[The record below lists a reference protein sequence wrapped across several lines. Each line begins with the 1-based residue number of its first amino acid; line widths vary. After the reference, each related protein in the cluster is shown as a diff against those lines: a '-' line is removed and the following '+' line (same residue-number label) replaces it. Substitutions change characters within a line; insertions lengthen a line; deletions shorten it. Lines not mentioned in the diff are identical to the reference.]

1 MTFDYFPGA
10 FWARDDITYAN
21 GAGWG
26 PNFVMHSGSTGRIGS
41 GKLHVRALGSGSGK
55 VAEWAEWKFRPNATD
70 DVESRFMLTAPTLYA
85 QATDNEFVL
94 AHRASETA
102 NAINYGVWLVIFSGT
117 AHIYSVINNTQASRA
132 GPVSVDLRG
141 VPLLFSSKANL
152 HQLIRLDT
160 GATVVGWNDSGGLAA
175 KGAGFRTIRQTHT
188 ANFPIFQQ
196 QFGSPVL
203 EYFEA
208 TAA

>member
-1 MTFDYFPGA
+1 MTLDYFPGA

-26 PNFVMHSGSTGRIGS
+26 PNFTMHTGMPGRIGS
-41 GKLHVRALGSGSGK
+41 GKLHARSLGSGAGK
-55 VAEWAEWKFRPNATD
+55 VADWGDWKYRPNATD
-70 DVESRFMLTAPTLYA
+70 DVASRFMVTAPTLYA

-94 AHRASETA
+94 SHRTIETA
-102 NAINYGVWLVIFSGT
+102 NAINYGVWLIIYSGSVQVM
-117 AHIYSVINNTQASRA
+117 SVINNTQTTRA

-141 VPLLFSSKANL
+141 VPLLFTSKANL

-160 GATVVGWNDSGGLAA
+160 GATVVGWNDSGALAS
-175 KGAGFRTIRQTHT
+175 KGAGFRAIKLAHT
-188 ANFPIFQQ
+188 TNFPIFQQ
-196 QFGSPVL
+196 QFGSVAL
-203 EYFEA
+203 EYLDT